1 MLLSCIGQRSLS
13 NSGVLESLLNLLDS
27 LLLPLQQPQAA
38 AQARAEGPRAS
49 FWRTDH
55 KHGGLIPCFLCF
67 TGVLDIPMISW
78 VVMLVSR
85 LLDYVANIDDEPS
98 GGKKHLVGKERE
110 RALTGN

>member
-1 MLLSCIGQRSLS
+1 
-13 NSGVLESLLNLLDS
+13 
-27 LLLPLQQPQAA
+27 
-38 AQARAEGPRAS
+38 
-49 FWRTDH
+49 
-55 KHGGLIPCFLCF
+55 
-67 TGVLDIPMISW
+67 MISW